1 MGNPSSQIAITE
13 DQDLN
18 RLRWRCRRGMR
29 ELDAL
34 FTRFLDSHYSAASA
48 VEQAAFR
55 DLLTLP
61 DPDILGLLTASS
73 RSEDPAIRRVVSH
86 LLGQ

>member
-1 MGNPSSQIAITE
+1 MTRV
-13 DQDLN
+13 QDLN

-34 FTRFLDSHYSAASA
+34 LMRCLDADYSGMSA
-48 VEQAAFR
+48 DEQAAFR

-61 DPDILGLLTASS
+61 DPDILGLLTA
-73 RSEDPAIRRVVSH
+73 RIPSEDPATSRVVSR
-86 LLGQ
+86 LLGQPVS